1 MLTRAIRRVERRKNG
16 NGFATMQILDEQLD
30 LSAARGGTVAPLED
44 GAVETKRSQETW
56 LLGS

>member
-16 NGFATMQILDEQLD
+16 NGFTTMQILDGQLD

-44 GAVETKRSQETW
+44 GAAETKRSQETW